1 MLRDFLL
8 YFWNMKMNMNMNIKM
23 NLKMN
28 LRYVYAT
35 LLLCCV
41 LLTTQSKAQQKP
53 LSIHFTAPT
62 EMFLGETLKL
72 KVQVKHQLTKE
83 QTGNLQFAIYN
94 AETKKSVDGWFLN
107 FFPFQY
113 FTTISNEIF
122 ETEFPFTVP
131 NDYKGK
137 FTLELVAK
145 VDTIQ
150 DSIRIDIPTFIK
162 Q

>member
-1 MLRDFLL
+1 
-8 YFWNMKMNMNMNIKM
+8 MKMKM
-23 NLKMN
+23 IVNS
-28 LRYVYAT
+28 RFVYSI
-35 LLLCCV
+35 LFCCI
-41 LLTTQSKAQQKP
+41 LLTTQSIAQQKP
-53 LSIHFTAPT
+53 LSIHLTTPSK
-62 EMFLGETLKL
+62 MYLGETIKL

-83 QTGNLQFAIYN
+83 QTGHLEFALFN
-94 AETKKSVDGWFLN
+94 TDGWFLN

-137 FTLELVAK
+137 FSIELVAK
-145 VDTIQ
+145 VDSIQ

>member
-1 MLRDFLL
+1 
-8 YFWNMKMNMNMNIKM
+8 M

-28 LRYVYAT
+28 LRFVYPI
-35 LLLCCV
+35 LFCCIFFAK
-41 LLTTQSKAQQKP
+41 QSNAQQKP
-53 LSIHFTAPT
+53 LSIHFTAPSQ
-62 EMFLGETLKL
+62 MFLGETIKL
-72 KVQVKHQLTKE
+72 KVQVKHQLNQEK
-83 QTGNLQFAIYN
+83 TGTLEFALFN
-94 AETKKSVDGWFLN
+94 TETKKSVDGWFLN

-137 FTLELVAK
+137 FSLELVAK
-145 VDTIQ
+145 VDSIK
-150 DSIRIDIPTFIK
+150 DSMRIDIPTYIK

>member
-1 MLRDFLL
+1 
-8 YFWNMKMNMNMNIKM
+8 MKMNSR
-23 NLKMN
+23 L
-28 LRYVYAT
+28 VYPI
-35 LLLCCV
+35 LFCCIFFAK
-41 LLTTQSKAQQKP
+41 LSNAQQKP

-83 QTGNLQFAIYN
+83 QTGHLEFAIYN

-137 FTLELVAK
+137 FSIELVAK
-145 VDTIQ
+145 VDSIK
-150 DSIRIDIPTFIK
+150 DSIRIDIPTYIK

>member
-1 MLRDFLL
+1 MKLNLHFL
-8 YFWNMKMNMNMNIKM
+8 IT
-23 NLKMN
+23 
-28 LRYVYAT
+28 T
-35 LLLCCV
+35 LFLCCV
-41 LLTTQSKAQQKP
+41 LLTTQSLAQQKP
-53 LSIHFTAPT
+53 LSIHLVTPSQ
-62 EMFLGETLKL
+62 MFLGESIKL

-83 QTGNLQFAIYN
+83 QTGNLQFALYN

-113 FTTISNEIF
+113 FTTIANEIF

-131 NDYKGK
+131 NDFKGK
-137 FTLELVAK
+137 FTIELVAT
-145 VDTIQ
+145 VDTIK

>member
-1 MLRDFLL
+1 M
-8 YFWNMKMNMNMNIKM
+8 NMKI

-28 LRYVYAT
+28 LRFIYST
-35 LLLCCV
+35 LLLSCV
-41 LLTTQSKAQQKP
+41 LLTTQSIAQQKP
-53 LSIHFTAPT
+53 LSIHLTPPSK
-62 EMFLGETLKL
+62 MYLGETIKL

-83 QTGNLQFAIYN
+83 QTGHLEFALFN
-94 AETKKSVDGWFLN
+94 TETKKSVDGWFLN

-137 FTLELVAK
+137 FSIELVAK
-145 VDTIQ
+145 VDSIQ

>member
-1 MLRDFLL
+1 
-8 YFWNMKMNMNMNIKM
+8 MKMNQHF
-23 NLKMN
+23 
-28 LRYVYAT
+28 VYAT

-41 LLTTQSKAQQKP
+41 LLTTQSLAQQKP

-62 EMFLGETLKL
+62 AMFLGETLKL

-83 QTGNLQFAIYN
+83 QTGTIQFAILN

-137 FTLELVAK
+137 FSIELVAK
-145 VDTIQ
+145 VDSIK

>member
-8 YFWNMKMNMNMNIKM
+8 YFYSMKMNMKM

-28 LRYVYAT
+28 SRFVYAI
-35 LLLCCV
+35 LFCCIFFAK
-41 LLTTQSKAQQKP
+41 LSYAQQKP
-53 LSIHFTAPT
+53 LSIHLTAPSK
-62 EMFLGETLKL
+62 MYLGETIQL
-72 KVQVKHQLTKE
+72 KVQVKHQLKKE
-83 QTGNLQFAIYN
+83 QTGHLEFALFN
-94 AETKKSVDGWFLN
+94 TETKKSVDGWFLN

-137 FTLELVAK
+137 FSIELVAK
-145 VDTIQ
+145 VDSIK
-150 DSIRIDIPTFIK
+150 DSIRIDIPTYIK

>member
-1 MLRDFLL
+1 
-8 YFWNMKMNMNMNIKM
+8 
-23 NLKMN
+23 MN
-28 LRYVYAT
+28 LRFVYAT
-35 LLLCCV
+35 LLLICIV
-41 LLTTQSKAQQKP
+41 LTTQSKAQQKP
-53 LSIHFTAPT
+53 LSIHFTSPT
-62 EMFLGETLKL
+62 QMFLGETLKL
-72 KVQVKHQLTKE
+72 KVQVKHQLNQEK
-83 QTGNLQFAIYN
+83 TGHLQFALYN

-145 VDTIQ
+145 VDSIK
-150 DSIRIDIPTFIK
+150 DSIRIDIPTYIK

>member
-1 MLRDFLL
+1 
-8 YFWNMKMNMNMNIKM
+8 MKMNSR
-23 NLKMN
+23 L
-28 LRYVYAT
+28 VYPI
-35 LLLCCV
+35 LFCCIFFAK
-41 LLTTQSKAQQKP
+41 LSNAQEKP
-53 LSIHFTAPT
+53 LSIHFTSPAK
-62 EMFLGETLKL
+62 MFLGETIQL

-83 QTGNLQFAIYN
+83 QTGHLEFAIFN

-113 FTTISNEIF
+113 FTTISNEFF

-137 FTLELVAK
+137 FSIELVAK
-145 VDTIQ
+145 VDSIK
-150 DSIRIDIPTFIK
+150 DSIRIDIPTYIK

>member
-1 MLRDFLL
+1 
-8 YFWNMKMNMNMNIKM
+8 MNMIMKI

-28 LRYVYAT
+28 QHFVYTT

-62 EMFLGETLKL
+62 AMFLGETLKL
-72 KVQVKHQLTKE
+72 KLQVKHQLTKE
-83 QTGNLQFAIYN
+83 QTGTLQFALYN

-137 FTLELVAK
+137 FSIELVAK
-145 VDTIQ
+145 VDSIK
-150 DSIRIDIPTFIK
+150 DSMRIDIPTYIK

>member
-1 MLRDFLL
+1 
-8 YFWNMKMNMNMNIKM
+8 
-23 NLKMN
+23 MN
-28 LRYVYAT
+28 LRFVYSI
-35 LLLCCV
+35 LFCCI
-41 LLTTQSKAQQKP
+41 LLTTQSIAQQKP
-53 LSIHFTAPT
+53 LSIHLTPPSK
-62 EMFLGETLKL
+62 MFLGETIKL

-83 QTGNLQFAIYN
+83 QTGHLEFALFN
-94 AETKKSVDGWFLN
+94 TETKKSVDGWFLN

-137 FTLELVAK
+137 FSIELVAK
-145 VDTIQ
+145 VDSIQ

>member
-1 MLRDFLL
+1 MNMNMKMKM
-8 YFWNMKMNMNMNIKM
+8 NMKMNLCFI
-23 NLKMN
+23 
-28 LRYVYAT
+28 YAT
-35 LLLCCV
+35 LFLCCV
-41 LLTTQSKAQQKP
+41 LLSTQSQAQQKP

-62 EMFLGETLKL
+62 QLFLGESVKL
-72 KVQVKHQLTKE
+72 KVQVKHQRNQE
-83 QTGNLQFAIYN
+83 QTGTLQFALYN

-113 FTTISNEIF
+113 FTTIKNEIF

-137 FTLELVAK
+137 FSIELVAK
-145 VDTIQ
+145 VDSIK
-150 DSIRIDIPTFIK
+150 DSIRIDIPTYIK

>member
-8 YFWNMKMNMNMNIKM
+8 YFWNMKMN
-23 NLKMN
+23 
-28 LRYVYAT
+28 LRIVYAT

-41 LLTTQSKAQQKP
+41 LLTTQSLAQQKP

-62 EMFLGETLKL
+62 AMFLGETLTL

-83 QTGNLQFAIYN
+83 QTGTLQFALYN

-145 VDTIQ
+145 VDSIQ

>member
-1 MLRDFLL
+1 
-8 YFWNMKMNMNMNIKM
+8 MKMNY
-23 NLKMN
+23 KMN
-28 LRYVYAT
+28 LRFVYAI
-35 LLLCCV
+35 LFCCIFFAK
-41 LLTTQSKAQQKP
+41 LSNAQQKP
-53 LSIHFTAPT
+53 LSIHFTSPSQ
-62 EMFLGETLKL
+62 MFLGETMKL

-83 QTGNLQFAIYN
+83 QTGHLEFAIYN

-137 FTLELVAK
+137 FSIELVAK
-145 VDTIQ
+145 VDSIT
-150 DSIRIDIPTFIK
+150 DSIRIDIPTYIK

>member
-1 MLRDFLL
+1 
-8 YFWNMKMNMNMNIKM
+8 
-23 NLKMN
+23 
-28 LRYVYAT
+28 
-35 LLLCCV
+35 
-41 LLTTQSKAQQKP
+41 LTTQCIAQQTP

-62 EMFLGETLKL
+62 EMFLGESIKL

-113 FTTISNEIF
+113 FTTIANEIF
-122 ETEFPFTVP
+122 ETEFPFTLP

>member
-1 MLRDFLL
+1 
-8 YFWNMKMNMNMNIKM
+8 MKMKI
-23 NLKMN
+23 N
-28 LRYVYAT
+28 LRIVYAT

-41 LLTTQSKAQQKP
+41 LLSTQSLAQQKP

-62 EMFLGETLKL
+62 EMYLGETLKL
-72 KVQVKHQLTKE
+72 KVQVKHQLNQEK
-83 QTGNLQFAIYN
+83 TGTLQFALYN

-137 FTLELVAK
+137 FSIELVAK
-145 VDTIQ
+145 VDSIK
-150 DSIRIDIPTFIK
+150 DSIRIDIPTYIK

>member
-1 MLRDFLL
+1 
-8 YFWNMKMNMNMNIKM
+8 MKMNY
-23 NLKMN
+23 KMN
-28 LRYVYAT
+28 LRFVYAI
-35 LLLCCV
+35 LFCCIFFAK
-41 LLTTQSKAQQKP
+41 LSNAQEKP
-53 LSIHFTAPT
+53 LSIHFTSPAK
-62 EMFLGETLKL
+62 MFLGETIQL

-83 QTGNLQFAIYN
+83 QTGHLEFAIFN

-113 FTTISNEIF
+113 FTTISNEFF

-137 FTLELVAK
+137 FSIELVAK
-145 VDTIQ
+145 VDSIK
-150 DSIRIDIPTFIK
+150 DSIRIDIPTYIK

>member
-1 MLRDFLL
+1 
-8 YFWNMKMNMNMNIKM
+8 MKMNY
-23 NLKMN
+23 KMN
-28 LRYVYAT
+28 LRFVYAI
-35 LLLCCV
+35 LFCCIFFAK
-41 LLTTQSKAQQKP
+41 LSNAQQKP
-53 LSIHFTAPT
+53 LSIHFTSPSQ
-62 EMFLGETLKL
+62 MFLGETMKL

-83 QTGNLQFAIYN
+83 QTGHLEFAIFN

-137 FTLELVAK
+137 FSIELVAK
-145 VDTIQ
+145 VDSIT
-150 DSIRIDIPTFIK
+150 DSIRIDIPTYIK

>member
-1 MLRDFLL
+1 
-8 YFWNMKMNMNMNIKM
+8 MNIKM
-23 NLKMN
+23 KMNKKMN
-28 LRYVYAT
+28 LRFVYTT

-41 LLTTQSKAQQKP
+41 LLTTQSIAQQKP
-53 LSIHFTAPT
+53 LSIHWTAPT
-62 EMFLGETLKL
+62 QMYLGESIKL

-83 QTGNLQFAIYN
+83 QTGHIEFALFN
-94 AETKKSVDGWFLN
+94 TETKKSVDGWFLN

-137 FTLELVAK
+137 FSIELVAK
-145 VDTIQ
+145 VDSIK
-150 DSIRIDIPTFIK
+150 DSIRIDIPTYIK
-162 Q
+162 

>member
-1 MLRDFLL
+1 
-8 YFWNMKMNMNMNIKM
+8 MKMNY
-23 NLKMN
+23 KMN
-28 LRYVYAT
+28 LRFVYAI
-35 LLLCCV
+35 LFCCIFFAK
-41 LLTTQSKAQQKP
+41 LSNAQQKP
-53 LSIHFTAPT
+53 LSIHFTSPSQ
-62 EMFLGETLKL
+62 MFLGETMKL

-83 QTGNLQFAIYN
+83 QTGHLEFAIYN

-137 FTLELVAK
+137 FSIELVAK
-145 VDTIQ
+145 VDSIT
-150 DSIRIDIPTFIK
+150 DSISIDIPTYIK

>member
-1 MLRDFLL
+1 
-8 YFWNMKMNMNMNIKM
+8 MKMNY
-23 NLKMN
+23 KMN
-28 LRYVYAT
+28 LRFVYAI
-35 LLLCCV
+35 LFCCIFFAK
-41 LLTTQSKAQQKP
+41 LSNAQQKP
-53 LSIHFTAPT
+53 LSIHFTSPSQ
-62 EMFLGETLKL
+62 MFLGETMKL

-83 QTGNLQFAIYN
+83 QTGHLEFALFN
-94 AETKKSVDGWFLN
+94 TETKKSVDGWFLN

-137 FTLELVAK
+137 FSIELVAK
-145 VDTIQ
+145 VDSIT
-150 DSIRIDIPTFIK
+150 DSIRIDIPTYIK

>member
-1 MLRDFLL
+1 
-8 YFWNMKMNMNMNIKM
+8 
-23 NLKMN
+23 MN
-28 LRYVYAT
+28 LRFVYAI
-35 LLLCCV
+35 LFCCIFFAK
-41 LLTTQSKAQQKP
+41 LSNAQQKP
-53 LSIHFTAPT
+53 LSIHFTSPSQ
-62 EMFLGETLKL
+62 MFLGETMKL

-83 QTGNLQFAIYN
+83 QTGHLEFAIYN

-137 FTLELVAK
+137 FSIELVAK
-145 VDTIQ
+145 VDSIK
-150 DSIRIDIPTFIK
+150 DSIRIDIPTYIK
-162 Q
+162 

>member
-1 MLRDFLL
+1 
-8 YFWNMKMNMNMNIKM
+8 MKTNKKI
-23 NLKMN
+23 N
-28 LRYVYAT
+28 LRFAYAT

-41 LLTTQSKAQQKP
+41 LLTTKSNAQQKP

-62 EMFLGETLKL
+62 QMYVGESIKL
-72 KVQVKHQLTKE
+72 KVQVKHELSKE
-83 QTGNLQFAIYN
+83 QTGHLQFALYN
-94 AETKKSVDGWFLN
+94 TETKKSVDGWFLN

-137 FTLELVAK
+137 FSIELVAK
-145 VDTIQ
+145 VDSIQ
-150 DSIRIDIPTFIK
+150 DSIRIDIPTHIK

>member
-1 MLRDFLL
+1 
-8 YFWNMKMNMNMNIKM
+8 MKMNMKI

-28 LRYVYAT
+28 LRFIYST
-35 LLLCCV
+35 LLLSCV
-41 LLTTQSKAQQKP
+41 LLTTQSIAQQKP
-53 LSIHFTAPT
+53 LSIHLTPPSK
-62 EMFLGETLKL
+62 MYLGETIKL

-83 QTGNLQFAIYN
+83 QTGHLEFALFN
-94 AETKKSVDGWFLN
+94 TETKKSVDGWFLN

-137 FTLELVAK
+137 FSIELVAK
-145 VDTIQ
+145 VDSIQ

>member
-1 MLRDFLL
+1 
-8 YFWNMKMNMNMNIKM
+8 M
-23 NLKMN
+23 NLKMKS
-28 LRYVYAT
+28 RFVYPILFCFIFFAK
-35 LLLCCV
+35 L
-41 LLTTQSKAQQKP
+41 SNAQQKP
-53 LSIHFTAPT
+53 LSIHFTSPAK
-62 EMFLGETLKL
+62 MFLGETIQL

-83 QTGNLQFAIYN
+83 QTGHLEFALFN
-94 AETKKSVDGWFLN
+94 TETKKSVDGWFLN

-137 FTLELVAK
+137 FSIELVAK
-145 VDTIQ
+145 VDSIK
-150 DSIRIDIPTFIK
+150 DSIRIDIPTYIK

>member
-1 MLRDFLL
+1 
-8 YFWNMKMNMNMNIKM
+8 MNIKM
-23 NLKMN
+23 NLKTN
-28 LRYVYAT
+28 LRFVYTT
-35 LLLCCV
+35 LLLCCIV
-41 LLTTQSKAQQKP
+41 LTTQCIAQQKP

-62 EMFLGETLKL
+62 AMYLGETLKL
-72 KVQVKHQLTKE
+72 KVQVKHQLNQEK
-83 QTGNLQFAIYN
+83 TGTLQFAIYN

-137 FTLELVAK
+137 FSLELVAK
-145 VDTIQ
+145 VDTIK
-150 DSIRIDIPTFIK
+150 DSIHIDIPTFIK

>member
-1 MLRDFLL
+1 
-8 YFWNMKMNMNMNIKM
+8 MNMIMKI

-28 LRYVYAT
+28 QHFVYTT

-62 EMFLGETLKL
+62 AMFLGETLKL

-83 QTGNLQFAIYN
+83 QTGTLQFALYN

-137 FTLELVAK
+137 FSIELVAK
-145 VDTIQ
+145 VDSIK
-150 DSIRIDIPTFIK
+150 DSMRIDIPTYIK